1 MAILLLNCCRSP
13 VCLHDPWQDGLH
25 DGWYCDQHGS
35 WRDVWRDSWL
45 GGWHCC
51 LSLCLPAWWLTSLQ
65 GADSLSCHTYL
76 WQWIVSFLYCVSK
89 KNFLFFS
96 LMRSSTS
103 KNFRFLAQDRA
114 WEYIR
119 EAKLSVLSHIVA
131 HQVKTGGV
139 EIFLMIFVFQDNE
152 EQCLEKLSLSR
163 QAIALERKYPKWQ
176 FRAI

>member
-1 MAILLLNCCRSP
+1 MEQQKLESRFLGVQVMISNQLGREIFRMTEMNNGRGKDCVYDNNDNVTTTTMAILLFNCCRSP

-96 LMRSSTS
+96 LMRSST
-103 KNFRFLAQDRA
+103 
-114 WEYIR
+114 
-119 EAKLSVLSHIVA
+119 
-131 HQVKTGGV
+131 
-139 EIFLMIFVFQDNE
+139 
-152 EQCLEKLSLSR
+152 
-163 QAIALERKYPKWQ
+163 
-176 FRAI
+176 

>member
-1 MAILLLNCCRSP
+1 MEQQKLESRFLGVQVMISNQLGREIFRTIGLLKIKFTTIMTMWQPTTMPILLFNCCRSP

-35 WRDVWRDSWL
+35 WRDVWQDSWL

-103 KNFRFLAQDRA
+103 K
-114 WEYIR
+114 
-119 EAKLSVLSHIVA
+119 KLPCPRQGMGLYMWRQIV
-131 HQVKTGGV
+131 
-139 EIFLMIFVFQDNE
+139 IFE
-152 EQCLEKLSLSR
+152 PYSGS
-163 QAIALERKYPKWQ
+163 PG
-176 FRAI
+176 